1 MLPSVRICLL
11 LAAVLLA
18 SAPAPAGAQAAPAQ
32 GPPAATPPALTPP
45 SPAAATSPAVAT
57 GTPIPTD
64 YVIGPD
70 DVLGVLF
77 WREPEISGDVTVRP
91 DGMITIPLLRD
102 IQAAGLRP
110 DQLRERIQKASE
122 QFISQPNVTV
132 VIRQIRSRNAFI
144 TGQVARPGPYP
155 IVGQMNVL
163 QLIAIAGGLGEFA
176 DAKEITITRT
186 EGGKT
191 VVLPFN
197 YKDVSRGK
205 NVKQNIV
212 LKPGDTVVVP

>member
-1 MLPSVRICLL
+1 MSPRVRIYLL
-11 LAAVLLA
+11 LAAVLLLA
-18 SAPAPAGAQAAPAQ
+18 APVGVLAQASPLQ
-32 GPPAATPPALTPP
+32 GVPSATPP
-45 SPAAATSPAVAT
+45 SPTGTTASPTVAT

-102 IQAAGLRP
+102 IPAAGLRP
-110 DQLRERIQKASE
+110 DQLGERIQKASE
-122 QFISQPNVTV
+122 KYISQPNVTV
-132 VIRQIRSRNAFI
+132 VVRQIRSRNAFI

-155 IVGQMNVL
+155 ILGQMTVL
-163 QLIAIAGGLGEFA
+163 QLIAVAGGLGEFA

-186 EGGKT
+186 ENGKT
-191 VVLPFN
+191 VVMPFN

-205 NVKQNIV
+205 NVKQTIY

>member
-1 MLPSVRICLL
+1 MSSRVSICVL
-11 LAAVLLA
+11 LAAALLA
-18 SAPAPAGAQAAPAQ
+18 GMPAAAGAQATPAQ
-32 GPPAATPPALTPP
+32 GAPATPAP
-45 SPAAATSPAVAT
+45 SPTGPTTPSAVAT

-122 QFISQPNVTV
+122 QYISQPNVTV
-132 VIRQIRSRNAFI
+132 VVRQIRSRNAFI
-144 TGQVARPGPYP
+144 TGEVARPGAYP
-155 IVGQMNVL
+155 IVGQMTVL
-163 QLIAIAGGLGEFA
+163 QLITIAGGLSEFA
-176 DAKEITITRT
+176 NRTEISITRT
-186 EGGKT
+186 ENGKT

-197 YKDVSRGK
+197 YKDAARGK
-205 NVKQNIV
+205 NAKQNNII
-212 LKPGDTVVVP
+212 LKPGDTVVIP

>member
-1 MLPSVRICLL
+1 MP
-11 LAAVLLA
+11 
-18 SAPAPAGAQAAPAQ
+18 PQAAPPATPAQ
-32 GPPAATPPALTPP
+32 GAPSATPPP
-45 SPAAATSPAVAT
+45 SPGGATASPAVAT

-91 DGMITIPLLRD
+91 DGMITIPLLKD

-110 DQLRERIQKASE
+110 DQLGERIQKASE
-122 QFISQPNVTV
+122 QYISQPNVTV
-132 VIRQIRSRNAFI
+132 VVRQIRSRNAFI

-155 IVGQMNVL
+155 IVGQMTVL
-163 QLIAIAGGLGEFA
+163 QLIAIAGGIGEFA
-176 DAKEITITRT
+176 DAKNITITRSQN
-186 EGGKT
+186 GKT
-191 VVLPFN
+191 AVLPFN

-205 NVKQNIV
+205 NVHQNIA
-212 LKPGDTVVVP
+212 LRPGDTVVVP